1 MSYNVAM
8 RNTQFLMLGGIAV
21 VLAGVFATMSLHEIS
36 AQQTTTTT
44 NSTAAQSNQTTTME
58 IPQLNGSVNVQQQ
71 TNQFLQ
77 DSVKVPFA
85 TALQTAQSEVGNGT
99 AISGRLGVV
108 QGYLVY
114 TFKLANFDAQTSRI
128 VIVDAGNG
136 SVLYTSG
143 DMPLFFGGHGGGL
156 GCSGG
161 HGAGG
166 GYGGGYHM
174 GFGSH
179 GGKYDRYGGTSD
191 GINSSG
197 QSSSSGVTIVA
208 PAFNV

>member
-1 MSYNVAM
+1 
-8 RNTQFLMLGGIAV
+8 MLGGIAI
-21 VLAGVFATMSLHEIS
+21 VLAGVFATMSLHEIF
-36 AQQTTTTT
+36 AQETTT
-44 NSTAAQSNQTTTME
+44 NSTTAQSNQTTRME

-77 DSVKVPFA
+77 DSVQVPFA
-85 TALQTAQSEVGNGT
+85 TALQTAQADVGNGT
-99 AISGRLGVV
+99 AISGHLGIV

-114 TFKLANFDAQTSRI
+114 TFKLANFDAQTTRI

-143 DMPLFFGGHGGGL
+143 DMPLFFGGGL

-161 HGAGG
+161 
-166 GYGGGYHM
+166 GYGGGHHT

-179 GGKYDRYGGTSD
+179 GGNYDRYGRTSD
-191 GINSSG
+191 GSNRSG

-208 PAFNV
+208 PAVNV

>member
-8 RNTQFLMLGGIAV
+8 RNTQFLMLSGIAI
-21 VLAGVFATMSLHEIS
+21 VLAGVFATMSLHEIF
-36 AQQTTTTT
+36 AQETTT
-44 NSTAAQSNQTTTME
+44 NSTTAQSNQTTRME

-77 DSVKVPFA
+77 DSVQVPFA
-85 TALQTAQSEVGNGT
+85 TALQTAQAEVGNGT
-99 AISGRLGVV
+99 AISGHLGIV

-143 DMPLFFGGHGGGL
+143 DMPLFFGGGGL

-161 HGAGG
+161 G
-166 GYGGGYHM
+166 GYGGGGYGAGGHHM
-174 GFGSH
+174 GFCSH
-179 GGKYDRYGGTSD
+179 GGKYDIYGGTSD
-191 GINSSG
+191 
-197 QSSSSGVTIVA
+197 
-208 PAFNV
+208 